1 MTATLT
7 LLIGCLL
14 QGALCGQFNVIM
26 PQAIEVLS
34 GSCVTIPCSFDIMDE
49 YEPNLSNSCKAIW
62 KRDENVFDSSSLSL
76 QGHLE
81 GNLTRKNCT
90 TTLNDMQAQNS
101 KYFFRLEC
109 DNALK
114 YSFHPQKIEISVRD
128 APPTPTLTPSTLT
141 VKEGSSV
148 SLKCSAPAP
157 CPSHPP
163 TLKWTP
169 SLADSQET
177 LQENPDKT
185 KVMTSVLT
193 FTASLLHHRQKISCT
208 AIYNKQDGST
218 KSVGTSLTADVF
230 FAPQILSSSDCT
242 KAADHLSCSC
252 ETVGNPPPTSE
263 WYLDGLPISQSDKF
277 ATSNESLNDTGLRS
291 IIIVNQPQCRD
302 LSTLLCHSSNSLG
315 SATQRF
321 YVYSFKPQTS
331 AESHDLVMLTVF
343 ITTAV
348 ALLALVCAL
357 LLVIRAQ
364 KTQNKLLK
372 SIVAISQRLTNGEGN
387 EAPNATEEDI
397 YVEVNT
403 PGQADVAHPAAISE
417 PNGADLPSSEPDN
430 AEEARKS
437 SETNE
442 DSSDVIYSN
451 VIWKSKIKKK
461 GKDAADMDQAG
472 SSYLQ
477 EERCMGG
484 GMCANFSSNTLEMGR
499 LSDELEP
506 KNVNQE
512 VECEYAH
519 VKFQNKSAM
528 YT

>member
-34 GSCVTIPCSFDIMDE
+34 GSCVTIPCSFDITDKHE
-49 YEPNLSNSCKAIW
+49 LNLNQTCKAIW
-62 KRDENVFDSSSLSL
+62 KRDQITVFDSSISLPL
-76 QGHLE
+76 EGHLE
-81 GNLTRKNCT
+81 GDLTRKNCT
-90 TTLNDMQAQNS
+90 TTLNYMQAQNR

-114 YSFHPQKIEISVRD
+114 YNFLAQKLEISVKN

-157 CPSHPP
+157 CLSRPP

-177 LQENPDKT
+177 LQDNPDQT

-193 FTASLLHHRQKISCT
+193 FTASFLHHRQEISCT
-208 AIYNKQDGST
+208 AVYNKQDGST
-218 KSVGTSLTADVF
+218 KSVGTGLTVDIL
-230 FAPQILSSSDCT
+230 FAPRILSSSVCT
-242 KAADHLSCSC
+242 KAADHLNCSC
-252 ETVGNPPPTSE
+252 ETVGNPSPTSE
-263 WYLDGLPISQSDKF
+263 WYLDELPINHSDKF
-277 ATSNESLNDTGLRS
+277 TTSNESLNDTCLRS
-291 IIIVNQPQCRD
+291 TITVNQPQWRD
-302 LSTLLCHSSNSLG
+302 RSTLLCRSSNSLG

-321 YVYSFKPQTS
+321 HVCSFKPQTP
-331 AESHDLVMLTVF
+331 AESHDLVTLAVF

-357 LLVIRAQ
+357 LFVIRAQ
-364 KTQNKLLK
+364 KTQRNLLK
-372 SIVAISQRLTNGEGN
+372 SIVAISQLLTTGEGN

-397 YVEVNT
+397 YVNVDM
-403 PGQADVAHPAAISE
+403 PRQADVAQPAAISE
-417 PNGADLPSSEPDN
+417 PNLPSSEPNN
-430 AEEARKS
+430 AEEAS

-442 DSSDVIYSN
+442 ESSDVIYSN
-451 VIWKSKIKKK
+451 VIWKSKIKKN
-461 GKDAADMDQAG
+461 GEEAADMDQAG
-472 SSYLQ
+472 SSCLE
-477 EERCMGG
+477 EERCLEG
-484 GMCANFSSNTLEMGR
+484 GMSANFVSSTLEIGS
-499 LSDELEP
+499 LSNELEP

-512 VECEYAH
+512 VECEYAE

-528 YT
+528 HT